1 MSALPTLITRATNGS
16 KANGD
21 SYASAGSAN
30 GRYALF
36 ISDATNLHADLN
48 GTRDVFRAD
57 LLTGSVMAVNI
68 LPDGSVEAD
77 ASFRKSSV
85 FLGAD
90 GNRVVFSTGGA
101 LYVRDIAAG
110 VTTLLAASVVQDDYP
125 LIWAP
130 GQWNY
135 PHFGTSA
142 SGRYVA
148 FSSASALVASDT
160 NGLADVFVLDLSNA
174 SITRASTSGVNG
186 QGNGKSLRPIF
197 SQNETWVQFNSYA
210 TNLSPGDTSKS
221 DVFLKNLQTGEL
233 RIISRLG
240 ANAGAGTASN
250 GHSFGQGF
258 TSNGRFALF
267 ESEAS
272 NIVAGDTNGV
282 SDVFAYDIH
291 TDRVSLVSI
300 GAMGQANG
308 GSGFASAVPG
318 TDIVSFVSS
327 ANNLVPRDT
336 NGARDVFFKQL
347 STGKI
352 VTFSAF
358 GMVQPND
365 ETLSVVFS
373 PDGSQAFVSTKA
385 SNIVAEDSDRMV
397 DIVALPTTQIIAFL
411 TTAGTEGV
419 DTLTGSVGPDVLRS
433 LGGNDTLHGGNGDDL
448 LQAGAGADLLYG
460 DAGDDALFGDDGN
473 DILFD
478 GPGNDTLNGGA
489 GWDIVVF
496 DAGFRGA
503 SVTLEDN
510 GNYTVL
516 AGINRDTVRGV
527 EEMRFLDGRIVF
539 DAADPAAQV
548 TRLYRAALGRDPD
561 QGGLNNW
568 IGVLQRGGP
577 LEGLAA
583 AFVGSTEFAAQFGAL
598 DGTAFVTQLYRNIL
612 DRVPDPGGLQFWTA
626 QLRNLV
632 PRASVLTKIS
642 ESEENR
648 ARTTATLA
656 TGIWDRDEDSMGIGR
671 LYQAVLGR
679 TPDAAGL
686 AFWRGTLTDGSTLGA
701 MADSF
706 AGSAEF
712 QATYGTLTN
721 REFVQALYANT
732 LGREGDGVGVDFWTT
747 VLVTGAASR
756 SNVVLGFSESAEH
769 QARTAPAIGGEARD
783 QLGIR
788 LL

>member
-1 MSALPTLITRATNGS
+1 MSALPTLITRSTNGS
-16 KANGD
+16 KSNGD

-36 ISDATNLHADLN
+36 ISDATNLYSDLN

-57 LLTGSVMAVNI
+57 LLTGSVIAVNI

-101 LYVRDIAAG
+101 LYVRDIALGA
-110 VTTLLAASVVQDDYP
+110 TTLLAASVAQDDYP

-135 PHFGTSA
+135 PNFGASA

-148 FSSASALVASDT
+148 FSSASALVAGDT

-174 SITRASTSGVNG
+174 SITRASTSGTNA
-186 QGNGKSLRPIF
+186 QSNGKSLHPVF
-197 SQNETWVQFNSYA
+197 SQDETWMQFSSYA
-210 TNLSPGDTSKS
+210 TNFASGDTNKS

-233 RIISRLG
+233 RIISRRNG
-240 ANAGAGTASN
+240 VASN
-250 GHSFGQGF
+250 DHSFGQGF
-258 TSNGRFALF
+258 TSDGRFALF

-282 SDVFAYDIH
+282 SDVFAYDIRN
-291 TDRVSLVSI
+291 DRVFRVSI
-300 GAMGQANG
+300 GANGEQANG

-318 TDIVSFVSS
+318 TDIVSFVSA

-352 VTFSAF
+352 VTFGAL
-358 GMVQPND
+358 GLVQPND

-385 SNIVAEDSDRMV
+385 SNIVAEDSDRLV
-397 DIVALPTTQIIAFL
+397 DVVALPTAQVIAFL
-411 TTAGTEGV
+411 TTAGTEGP
-419 DTLTGSVGPDVLRS
+419 DALTGSIGPDVLRG
-433 LGGNDTLHGGNGDDL
+433 LGGDDTLRGGGGDDL
-448 LQAGAGADLLYG
+448 LQGGAGADRLYG

-473 DILFD
+473 DILFG
-478 GPGNDTLNGGA
+478 GPGNDVLDGGA
-489 GWDIVVF
+489 GWDIAVF
-496 DAGFRGA
+496 DVGFRDA
-503 SVTLEDN
+503 SITLEDN
-510 GNYTVL
+510 GSYTVL

-527 EEMRFLDGRIVF
+527 EEMQFLDGRVVF

-548 TRLYRAALGRDPD
+548 TRLYRAALGRNPD
-561 QGGLNNW
+561 QGGLNHW
-568 IGVLQRGGP
+568 IEVLQRGGP

-583 AFVGSTEFAAQFGAL
+583 AFVGSTEFNAQFGGL
-598 DGTAFVTQLYRNIL
+598 DASAFVTQLYRNIL
-612 DRVPDPGGLQFWTA
+612 DRAPDAGGLQFWMG

-632 PRASVLTKIS
+632 PRASVLAALS
-642 ESEENR
+642 ESAENR
-648 ARTTATLA
+648 GRTTAVVA
-656 TGIWDRDEDSMGIGR
+656 AGIWDRDEDSMGIAR

-686 AFWRGTLTDGSTLGA
+686 TFWRGTLTNGTTLGT
-701 MADSF
+701 MADAF
-706 AGSAEF
+706 ASSPEF
-712 QATYGTLTN
+712 LATYGTLTN

-732 LGREGDGVGVDFWTT
+732 LGREGDNVGVEFWTT
-747 VLVTGAASR
+747 VLVTKAASR